1 MTIALIIISLAA
13 LILIHELGHFIA
25 AKAVGVKVTR
35 FSIGF
40 GPALIK
46 RQYGETE
53 YVFAPVLLGGYVR
66 LLGDDPTAE
75 VPESEKDR
83 AYGEQPIWKRLAIVV
98 SGVMANLIIAI
109 VMLFFIKLTIAIKNI
124 GTSPIYGDFG
134 IYRYMYVI
142 GQASFSCLV
151 DSVVSVAGMATKI
164 LSVLW
169 GIITGTVSVK
179 ALGGPIAVFSIAG
192 SKLQTGLQSFL
203 SFMVIIS
210 VNLAVFNLLPIPV
223 LDGGHVALLTV
234 EAITRRQPG
243 LKTLMIWNGIGIGV
257 VTLLMV
263 AVFVNDFLRYFYFV
277 R

>member
-1 MTIALIIISLAA
+1 MTTTLIIISLVA
-13 LILIHELGHFIA
+13 LILIHELGHLIA

-46 RQYGETE
+46 KQYGETE

-75 VPESEKDR
+75 VPESEKNR

-98 SGVMANLIIAI
+98 SGVMANLIVA
-109 VMLFFIKLTIAIKNI
+109 VVVLFFIKLTIAIKNI
-124 GTSPIYGDFG
+124 ETSYIYGDFG
-134 IYRYMYVI
+134 VYRYMYVI
-142 GQASFSCLV
+142 GQTIFSCLV

-169 GIITGTVSVK
+169 GIITGAVSVK
-179 ALGGPIAVFSIAG
+179 TLGGPIAVFSIAG
-192 SKLQTGLQSFL
+192 SKLQTGLLSFL

-223 LDGGHVALLTV
+223 LDGGHVVLLAV
-234 EAITRRQPG
+234 ESITKRQPG
-243 LKTLMIWNGIGIGV
+243 LKPLMIWNGIGIGV

-263 AVFVNDFLRYFYFV
+263 AVFVNDFLRYFAK
-277 R
+277 